1 MYALY
6 KDPKGLK
13 VFDKAMP
20 SGNVGSSSKASE
32 KVSGMFGTSSTNEK
46 VSSEILCYDAC
57 VTTIVIYYILSRS
70 GNIPSREIIKIAH
83 IRCK

>member
-32 KVSGMFGTSSTNEK
+32 KVSTNEK
-46 VSSEILCYDAC
+46 VSSEI
-57 VTTIVIYYILSRS
+57 
-70 GNIPSREIIKIAH
+70 
-83 IRCK
+83 RCMMHMLQQ

>member
-13 VFDKAMP
+13 VFDKTIP

-32 KVSGMFGTSSTNEK
+32 KVSGVFGTSSTNEK
-46 VSSEILCYDAC
+46 VSSEIRCYDAY
-57 VTTIVIYYILSRS
+57 VTTIVTTMIYLIQETSLQE
-70 GNIPSREIIKIAH
+70 N
-83 IRCK
+83 